1 VFVVRVYVP
10 MLLVRVL
17 KLCSLRWVGRGGSRI
32 CESVGRQEGAVCY
45 VARGIFL
52 RGTGAAQRL
61 LQSWFLHLRTT
72 TDGVKTNHSNTNLR
86 GLFPGLVRIS

>member
-1 VFVVRVYVP
+1 
-10 MLLVRVL
+10 M
-17 KLCSLRWVGRGGSRI
+17 WHE
-32 CESVGRQEGAVCY
+32 ESFSEAPGQ
-45 VARGIFL
+45 
-52 RGTGAAQRL
+52 AQRL